1 MNSISQ
7 IVEVMNVAFEKNLK
21 FEMPVN
27 GTSMLPFIHAGDLVT
42 LEKIT
47 NCKIK
52 KKDVLFYKRDNGQYV
67 LHRVYKIKNNH
78 LFMLGDNQLNVEKN
92 VRSDQVIAKMIS
104 YKTKNK
110 TIPVTSFAYRF
121 KVSLWNVYF
130 IRFITLK
137 VKWLLLKLKRK

>member
-47 NCKIK
+47 NSQIK
-52 KKDVLFYKRDNGQYV
+52 KKDVIFYKRDNGQYV
-67 LHRVYKIKNNH
+67 LHRVYKIKNNC
-78 LFMLGDNQLNVEKN
+78 LFILGDNQLNIEKN
-92 VRSDQVIAKMIS
+92 IRYDQVIAKMVS

-110 TIPVTSFAYRF
+110 TIPVNSFAYRF

-130 IRFITLK
+130 IRCIVLK
-137 VKWLLLKLKRK
+137 AKWLLLKLKRK

>member
-47 NCKIK
+47 NSQIK
-52 KKDVLFYKRDNGQYV
+52 KKDVIFYKRDNGQYV
-67 LHRVYKIKNNH
+67 LHRVYKIKNNC
-78 LFMLGDNQLNVEKN
+78 LFILGDNQLNIEKN
-92 VRSDQVIAKMIS
+92 VRYDQVIAKMVS

-110 TIPVTSFAYRF
+110 TILVTSFAYRF

-130 IRFITLK
+130 IRCIVLK
-137 VKWLLLKLKRK
+137 AKWLLLKLKRK

>member
-52 KKDVLFYKRDNGQYV
+52 KRDVLFYKRDNGQYV

-78 LFMLGDNQLNVEKN
+78 TTLCVLRTNIFM
-92 VRSDQVIAKMIS
+92 RI
-104 YKTKNK
+104 
-110 TIPVTSFAYRF
+110 
-121 KVSLWNVYF
+121 
-130 IRFITLK
+130 
-137 VKWLLLKLKRK
+137 

>member
-42 LEKIT
+42 LKKIT

-130 IRFITLK
+130 IRCIVLK
-137 VKWLLLKLKRK
+137 AKWLLLKLKRK

>member
-52 KKDVLFYKRDNGQYV
+52 KKDVLFYK
-67 LHRVYKIKNNH
+67 
-78 LFMLGDNQLNVEKN
+78 
-92 VRSDQVIAKMIS
+92 S
-104 YKTKNK
+104 
-110 TIPVTSFAYRF
+110 
-121 KVSLWNVYF
+121 
-130 IRFITLK
+130 
-137 VKWLLLKLKRK
+137 

>member
-47 NCKIK
+47 NSQIK
-52 KKDVLFYKRDNGQYV
+52 KKDVIFYKRDNGQYV
-67 LHRVYKIKNNH
+67 LHRVYKIKNNC
-78 LFMLGDNQLNVEKN
+78 LFILGDNQLNIEKN
-92 VRSDQVIAKMIS
+92 VRYDQVIAKMVS

-110 TIPVTSFAYRF
+110 TGS
-121 KVSLWNVYF
+121 
-130 IRFITLK
+130 
-137 VKWLLLKLKRK
+137 